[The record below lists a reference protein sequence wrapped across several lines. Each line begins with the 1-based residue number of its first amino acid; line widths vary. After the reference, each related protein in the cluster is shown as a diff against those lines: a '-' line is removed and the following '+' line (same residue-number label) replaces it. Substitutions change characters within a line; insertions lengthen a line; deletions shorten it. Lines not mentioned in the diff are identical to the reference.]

1 MNRLNEN
8 AHGLGV
14 VFGLVGTGS
23 LVTAYVVSVKERAGK
38 EIQRVE
44 KNAALEIQRV
54 EKNAALEIQRV
65 GKNAALEIQRVG
77 KNAAL
82 EIEGA
87 KKEIERAK
95 KEIERAKKET
105 MENFLKFGYAEEFN
119 RYQQMT
125 GVKKGDDADE

>member
-54 EKNAALEIQRV
+54 EKNAALEI
-65 GKNAALEIQRVG
+65 
-77 KNAAL
+77 
-82 EIEGA
+82 EG
-87 KKEIERAK
+87 AK

-125 GVKKGDDADE
+125 GFKKGDDADE

>member
-1 MNRLNEN
+1 MSRLNEN

-54 EKNAALEIQRV
+54 EKNAALEI
-65 GKNAALEIQRVG
+65 
-77 KNAAL
+77 
-82 EIEGA
+82 
-87 KKEIERAK
+87 
-95 KEIERAKKET
+95 ERAKKET